1 MTPHGEEPAAMTSDG
16 APTTGPETNAM
27 PESDHGLRYT
37 PEELTNLRPAFTS
50 PKGPLQSEV
59 PALAE
64 AVAQAETSAN
74 LTVPDI
80 KIEVEQRPEFT
91 GEPTAIVVDKNDDNQ
106 GLDQTAKER
115 PSIAEGMESENGEAA
130 WPTETQGAG
139 PSDGASAVVGA
150 KKKKKKSSGKK
161 KTPNPTGF
169 EEFYAD
175 PPITPEDHKEE
186 VEQLYHL

>member
-1 MTPHGEEPAAMTSDG
+1 MTSDG
-16 APTTGPETNAM
+16 ALTTGPETNAM

-80 KIEVEQRPEFT
+80 KIEVKQRPEFT

-150 KKKKKKSSGKK
+150 KKKKKKNSGKK
-161 KTPNPTGF
+161 KKPNPTGF

-175 PPITPEDHKEE
+175 SPITPEDHKEE

>member
-1 MTPHGEEPAAMTSDG
+1 MTPHGEEAAAMTSDG

-59 PALAE
+59 PAPGE
-64 AVAQAETSAN
+64 AVAHAETSAN

-80 KIEVEQRPEFT
+80 EIGVEQRPELT
-91 GEPTAIVVDKNDDNQ
+91 GEPTATVVDKGEDNR
-106 GLDQTAKER
+106 GLDQTAKKR
-115 PSIAEGMESENGEAA
+115 PSIAEGMEGENGEAV
-130 WPTETQGAG
+130 WPTETQVAG
-139 PSDGASAVVGA
+139 PSDGAPAIVEA

-161 KTPNPTGF
+161 KKPNPTGF